1 MAPPHVRRASGCEG
15 GGLTGSP
22 TARLAFAE
30 QGERKSP
37 EAFDRGTDDF
47 RPPFFR
53 GEWEGN
59 FAAGGNAFQ
68 RWPVDV
74 ENRNGWDAIRGF
86 LRGELH
92 DLVTIQRSERSW
104 QMAFAAATS
113 NALPLF
119 AGAYLGELADGV
131 VASLGGFAFL
141 YLPVAPLARRIGVV
155 AACASGLTACYA
167 LGLMSQE
174 APLTQACLLAGIVA
188 VTRMLRRVNAIGPA
202 ASLFFVMVSAIG
214 AYTPMA
220 TEGMGRLVGLVGLG
234 GAWACVVT
242 LAYGLHARA
251 GGNGRKPAP
260 GASESFR
267 WLAFDAA
274 VVGAGVALSLMAAQ
288 ALEVERPYW
297 VPVACIAVL
306 QGATLRAMWS
316 RQVHRVIGTSIGLL
330 VTWGLLLLPLDK
342 WSVATLILML
352 VFIVEMAVVRHYAF
366 AAIFITPMAILLA
379 EAATL
384 GEPVSGTALI
394 RARFLDT
401 CLGTFVGF
409 LGGVALHWSPFR
421 SAAEKLIAEREKN
434 PGFARG
440 PGPGG

>member
-1 MAPPHVRRASGCEG
+1 M
-15 GGLTGSP
+15 
-22 TARLAFAE
+22 
-30 QGERKSP
+30 
-37 EAFDRGTDDF
+37 
-47 RPPFFR
+47 
-53 GEWEGN
+53 
-59 FAAGGNAFQ
+59 
-68 RWPVDV
+68 DV
-74 ENRNGWDAIRGF
+74 ESRKGRGAIRAF

-92 DLVTIQRSERSW
+92 DLITIQRSDRSW
-104 QMAFAAATS
+104 QMPFAAAAS

-119 AGAYLGELADGV
+119 AGAYRGELADGV

-202 ASLFFVMVSAIG
+202 ASLFFVMVAAIG
-214 AYTPMA
+214 AYTPVE
-220 TEGMGRLVGLVGLG
+220 TEEMGRLVGLVGLG

-242 LAYGLHARA
+242 LAYGLHARVSDK
-251 GGNGRKPAP
+251 GRGPAP
-260 GASESFR
+260 GVNESFR
-267 WLAFDAA
+267 WLAFDAG
-274 VVGAGVALSLMAAQ
+274 VVGACVALSLMAAR

-306 QGATLRAMWS
+306 QGATLRAVWS

-330 VTWGLLLLPLDK
+330 VTWGLSLLPLDK
-342 WSVATLILML
+342 WSVATVILIL

-401 CLGTFVGF
+401 CLGAFVGF

-421 SAAEKLIAEREKN
+421 GAAEKWIAR
-434 PGFARG
+434 R
-440 PGPGG
+440 